1 MWRRKNGENIDS
13 RNKGGKKIERRE
25 ERNEK
30 E

>member
-13 RNKGGKKIERRE
+13 RNKGDKKTERRE